1 MTASFAVVA
10 AGFAASAAEIA
21 ELRPPAGPVSDSE
34 VWIAPTPIR

>member
-1 MTASFAVVA
+1 MAASFAVVD
-10 AGFAASAAEIA
+10 AGFAGTPGEIA